1 MAGENTYTEYFEVT
15 VKSEQIVGYNQKKD
29 EDIVKKHSE
38 TYLVHAGS
46 PQEASNQVEKKW
58 KDSTWSWRIASVKE
72 SKITE
77 VI

>member
-1 MAGENTYTEYFEVT
+1 MAEENTYAEYFEVT

-29 EDIVKKHSE
+29 EDIVKKHSD

-46 PQEASNQVEKKW
+46 PQDASNQVEKKW
-58 KDSTWSWRIASVKE
+58 KDSTWSWRITSVKE

>member
-1 MAGENTYTEYFEVT
+1 MTRENTYTEYFEVT

-29 EDIVKKHSE
+29 EDIVKKHSD

-46 PQEASNQVEKKW
+46 PQDASNQVEKKW
-58 KDSTWSWRIASVKE
+58 KDSTWSWRITSVKE

>member
-1 MAGENTYTEYFEVT
+1 MAEENTYAEYFEVT
-15 VKSEQIVGYNQKKD
+15 VKSEQIIGYNQKKD

-46 PQEASNQVEKKW
+46 PQDASNQVEKKW
-58 KDSTWSWRIASVKE
+58 KDSTWSWRITSVKE

>member
-1 MAGENTYTEYFEVT
+1 MAGENTYAEYFEVT
-15 VKSEQIVGYNQKKD
+15 VKSEEIVGYNQKKG

-46 PQEASNQVEKKW
+46 PQDAYNQVEKLW
-58 KDSTWSWRIASVKE
+58 KDPILSWRIASVKE
-72 SKITE
+72 SKISE

>member
-1 MAGENTYTEYFEVT
+1 MAEENTYDEYFEVT

-29 EDIVKKHSE
+29 EDIVKKHSD

-46 PQEASNQVEKKW
+46 PQDASNQVEKKW
-58 KDSTWSWRIASVKE
+58 KDSTWYWRITSVKE

>member
-1 MAGENTYTEYFEVT
+1 MAEENIYAEYFEVT

-29 EDIVKKHSE
+29 EDIVKKHSD

-46 PQEASNQVEKKW
+46 PQDASNQVEKKW
-58 KDSTWSWRIASVKE
+58 KDSTWSWRITSVKE

>member
-1 MAGENTYTEYFEVT
+1 MTRENTYTEYFEVT
-15 VKSEQIVGYNQKKD
+15 VKSEKLVGYNQKKG
-29 EDIVKKHSE
+29 EDIIKKYSE

-46 PQEASNQVEKKW
+46 PQDASNAVEKKW
-58 KDSTWSWRIASVKE
+58 KDSTLSWRIASVKE

>member
-1 MAGENTYTEYFEVT
+1 MAEENTYAEYFEVT

-29 EDIVKKHSE
+29 EDIVKKHSD

-46 PQEASNQVEKKW
+46 PQDASNQVEKKW
-58 KDSTWSWRIASVKE
+58 KDSTWSWRITSVKE

-77 VI
+77 VV

>member
-1 MAGENTYTEYFEVT
+1 MAEENTYAEYFEVT
-15 VKSEQIVGYNQKKD
+15 VKSEQIIGYNQKKD
-29 EDIVKKHSE
+29 EDIVKKHSD

-46 PQEASNQVEKKW
+46 PQDASNQVEKKW
-58 KDSTWSWRIASVKE
+58 KDSTWSWRITSVKE